1 MKYWNR
7 LFLLAA
13 LLVLAAVAARLLV
26 REPAVALAASSLP
39 RVTLSAE
46 ALSPRAIEQRTGE
59 AVTHDYAQAWQDLAI
74 CLNSNRT
81 DLLGDYFA
89 GDAKRRITSKITDQ
103 KGSSLRTEYVD
114 GGHRVKAV
122 FYSVDGG
129 EMQLED
135 QAQLEVRVFDGDKL
149 ISTTNST
156 QKYLVLMT
164 PGSDRWYVRFLE
176 SVGDGAF

>member
-1 MKYWNR
+1 MTHCR
-7 LFLLAA
+7 GRCLLAVFLGFVILTA
-13 LLVLAAVAARLLV
+13 GFMVHGAS
-26 REPAVALAASSLP
+26 VALAASSLP

-59 AVTHDYAQAWQDLAI
+59 AVAHDYAQAWQDLAV

-89 GDAKRRITSKITDQ
+89 GEAKRRVSSRITDQ
-103 KGSSLRTEYVD
+103 KGLNLRTQYVD

-149 ISTTNST
+149 ISTSNST